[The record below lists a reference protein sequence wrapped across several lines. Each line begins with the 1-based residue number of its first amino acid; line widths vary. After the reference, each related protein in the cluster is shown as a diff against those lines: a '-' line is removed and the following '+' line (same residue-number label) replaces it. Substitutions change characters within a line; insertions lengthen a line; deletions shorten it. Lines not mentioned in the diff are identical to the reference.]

1 MGCPQAGTAHCC
13 LLSLENKGRVLFFM
27 AYGALDQLGFVLP
40 VTVLAERVR
49 RIFEGFEFF
58 RHSGL
63 AVMTDL
69 AFFDLLSFRIG
80 QAFPCRALAVM
91 AGFALQSRLVRTVR
105 ERCRFWLFCRI
116 NGRFQDEFR
125 RAFVGCPCCT

>member
-1 MGCPQAGTAHCC
+1 
-13 LLSLENKGRVLFFM
+13 M
-27 AYGALDQLGFVLP
+27 ANGALDQLGFVLP
-40 VTVLAERVR
+40 VTVLAERVCG
-49 RIFEGFEFF
+49 IFEGFELF
-58 RHSGL
+58 RHFGL
-63 AVMTDL
+63 AVMTGL

-80 QAFPCRALAVM
+80 QAFPFRSLAVM
-91 AGFALQSRLVRTVR
+91 AGPALQSRLVRTVR